1 MNSVSSLAQQFKP
14 FLDWNKPRIELLA
27 MLIVAILKKRTVN
40 WTQLITT
47 FPTTVKGDSC
57 YRRVQRFFCEVSF
70 DQNTIALLIAHLFAP
85 NEPWTLSMDRT
96 NWMFGVFKINILYLA
111 INYKGMSIPLLWTLL
126 DKKGNSNTTERIELM
141 DRFLKIFPTQRVKR
155 LLADRG
161 FKGKEWLK
169 YLITNNWAF
178 CLRVANNTKVL
189 NKHKNQEVPVCRI
202 FSLAVGEQMVLQKPR
217 KVWGQMVY
225 LAAARAG
232 EELMVVICNAEPSTA
247 IADYLQRW
255 QIETMFQALKGRGFN
270 MEATCLK
277 SREKMSKLLAI
288 LALTFCWSYKTGEY
302 INEERPIKV
311 KAHGR
316 KAQTLFRA
324 GLDHLQRIL
333 DNVDLWLEELSIVIE
348 IFFEPR
354 WVKAS

>member
-155 LLADRG
+155 LLADRE
-161 FKGKEWLK
+161 FKGKEWLNFACGSQT
-169 YLITNNWAF
+169 IQQSPTS
-178 CLRVANNTKVL
+178 TKIRKCPFVVFSHWL
-189 NKHKNQEVPVCRI
+189 WVSKWFYRSPERFGDKWSILLLQE
-202 FSLAVGEQMVLQKPR
+202 Q
-217 KVWGQMVY
+217 
-225 LAAARAG
+225 
-232 EELMVVICNAEPSTA
+232 
-247 IADYLQRW
+247 
-255 QIETMFQALKGRGFN
+255 
-270 MEATCLK
+270 
-277 SREKMSKLLAI
+277 
-288 LALTFCWSYKTGEY
+288 
-302 INEERPIKV
+302 ER
-311 KAHGR
+311 
-316 KAQTLFRA
+316 
-324 GLDHLQRIL
+324 
-333 DNVDLWLEELSIVIE
+333 S
-348 IFFEPR
+348 
-354 WVKAS
+354 